1 MYQLKPF
8 ASTVTKIWYLR
19 FYFWELFNRH
29 LKCTILQKLVEHLLR
44 LNERDNG
51 TLSSGFETILIRVE
65 SAEYL
70 TLSVGKTTFYYYATS
85 FYHIVKYQC
94 NFNWFLYRKNKSIIN
109 YILSRDLSGNCW
121 IPGMLW
127 GGQGELMDVDIVHC
141 HYGCNYIRLQVIFYR
156 IIF

>member
-19 FYFWELFNRH
+19 FNFWELFNRH

-51 TLSSGFETILIRVE
+51 TLSSGFETILIRIE

-70 TLSVGKTTFYYYATS
+70 TLSVGKTTYL
-85 FYHIVKYQC
+85 
-94 NFNWFLYRKNKSIIN
+94 LYIN
-109 YILSRDLSGNCW
+109 LSYGE
-121 IPGMLW
+121 IPMQL
-127 GGQGELMDVDIVHC
+127 
-141 HYGCNYIRLQVIFYR
+141 
-156 IIF
+156 